1 MASSSGSSGENG
13 YNADSNTSPR
23 SSSGTV
29 YSAAEEFREATNAA
43 EIFDYDEFVSLLRH
57 FVKAAYVGYDV
68 AQDDKRW
75 SLTTAQQNAA
85 AIIRGLQKLIAALG
99 AVKPPLRFI
108 RKRGTERIQQDA
120 RKVLQRRLEQFSSEF
135 AGFSGYATGQEFRK
149 LKEFVKLRLLPDVE
163 KLQRRH
169 TRVFVTR
176 NATARRI
183 SSDQEGGRRG
193 KKLTRR
199 RLTHRR

>member
-1 MASSSGSSGENG
+1 MASTSGSSGENG
-13 YNADSNTSPR
+13 YNANSDTSPR

-43 EIFDYDEFVSLLRH
+43 ELFDYAEFMSLLRN
-57 FVKAAYVGYDV
+57 FAKAAYVGYDV

-75 SLTTAQQNAA
+75 SIATANQNAE
-85 AIIRGLQKLIAALG
+85 AIQRGLRNLIAALG
-99 AVKPPLRFI
+99 PVKPPLHFI
-108 RKRGTERIQQDA
+108 RKRGTERIQQSVV
-120 RKVLQRRLEQFSSEF
+120 KVLQHRLEQFSSQF

-183 SSDQEGGRRG
+183 SSDQAGGG
-193 KKLTRR
+193 KKLTGRRR
-199 RLTHRR
+199 RLTRRQ